1 MSIYSVNPL
10 PVRVLPGALPGG
22 VAPPSVRRGD
32 YGALVRLARRAPRR
46 SPAWWPTNAEHGF
59 DEHADRRQAGETMH
73 DEQHEAPCDAREPLT
88 LARGCEHAPEPLAG
102 RHATPRVAAAAPP
115 GTHARTP
122 IGRRIETHA
131 APCVGAIAAMRQ
143 EFDGW
148 VRFLVE
154 RAADFCCDRAVG
166 AQGQW
171 AIRLALDPAILPECT
186 LHLSLSHFTLALRFE
201 TQASPSRQLVLHHEE
216 TLKAQLA
223 ATLAQRGE
231 PRDIEIAVD

>member
-1 MSIYSVNPL
+1 MSMYNINPL

-22 VAPPSVRRGD
+22 LAQSSVRHAD
-32 YGALVRLARRAPRR
+32 YGTLVRIARRASRR
-46 SPAWWPTNAEHGF
+46 TPAWRAMQAMHGSHDNAAREHGGEPLR
-59 DEHADRRQAGETMH
+59 DEPHETPG
-73 DEQHEAPCDAREPLT
+73 DACEPPTFAREREQGPAPLE
-88 LARGCEHAPEPLAG
+88 A
-102 RHATPRVAAAAPP
+102 RHAAARVAVSAQPRMHRRA
-115 GTHARTP
+115 P
-122 IGRRIETHA
+122 IGHRIETHA
-131 APCVGAIAAMRQ
+131 APCIGAIAAMRQ

-171 AIRLALDPAILPECT
+171 SIRLALDPAILPECT

-201 TQASPSRQLVLHHEE
+201 TQANPSRQLVLHHEE

>member
-1 MSIYSVNPL
+1 MSMYNVNPL

-22 VAPPSVRRGD
+22 LAQPTVRRAD

-46 SPAWWPTNAEHGF
+46 TSAWRATQAMYGCDENAAREQG
-59 DEHADRRQAGETMH
+59 GETVRN
-73 DEQHEAPCDAREPLT
+73 EPHETPDDACEASTFARE
-88 LARGCEHAPEPLAG
+88 REQAPAPLAA
-102 RHATPRVAAAAPP
+102 RHATPRAAVPAQP
-115 GTHARTP
+115 GTHRRAP

-131 APCVGAIAAMRQ
+131 APCISAIAAMRQ

-148 VRFLVE
+148 VGFLVE

-171 AIRLALDPAILPECT
+171 AIRLALDPAILPDCT

-201 TQASPSRQLVLHHEE
+201 TQANPSRQLVLHHEE

>member
-1 MSIYSVNPL
+1 MSMNSVNPL
-10 PVRVLPGALPGG
+10 PVRILPGELPGG
-22 VAPPSVRRGD
+22 FAPPNARRGD

-46 SPAWWPTNAEHGF
+46 SPVWWPTKAGHGF
-59 DEHADRRQAGETMH
+59 DEDAGRRQAGETMR
-73 DEQHEAPCDAREPLT
+73 DEQRETPDAHEPPT
-88 LARGCEHAPEPLAG
+88 LAREHAPAPLAA
-102 RHATPRVAAAAPP
+102 RHAAPRAAVPAQA
-115 GTHARTP
+115 GTHARAP
-122 IGRRIETHA
+122 IGRRIEMHA
-131 APCVGAIAAMRQ
+131 APCVGAVAAMRQ

>member
-1 MSIYSVNPL
+1 MSMYSVNPL

-22 VAPPSVRRGD
+22 LVQPSVRRAD
-32 YGALVRLARRAPRR
+32 YGALVRIARRASRR
-46 SPAWWPTNAEHGF
+46 TPAWRATEAMHGF
-59 DEHADRRQAGETMH
+59 DENAAREQGGETVR
-73 DEQHEAPCDAREPLT
+73 DEPHETPNDACEPLT
-88 LARGCEHAPEPLAG
+88 FAREREQTPAPLAA
-102 RHATPRVAAAAPP
+102 RHAAPRAAVPAQP
-115 GTHARTP
+115 GTHRRAP

-131 APCVGAIAAMRQ
+131 APCIGAIAAMRQ

-201 TQASPSRQLVLHHEE
+201 TQANPSRQLVLHHEE